1 MLEGIVAD
9 LQEAAR
15 RNLTAKAWAYMK
27 SGATDERS
35 KSPAIHHYHTSPSL
49 SSPLPIINEIGGV
62 DDINQREGL
71 TEWKLIS
78 SSKPKSKFLQFNAIP
93 TPNLNRRRRM

>member
-35 KSPAIHHYHTSPSL
+35 ESQLSRYHH
-49 SSPLPIINEIGGV
+49 SSPTLSNPLSHIMKE
-62 DDINQREGL
+62 E
-71 TEWKLIS
+71 E
-78 SSKPKSKFLQFNAIP
+78 
-93 TPNLNRRRRM
+93 